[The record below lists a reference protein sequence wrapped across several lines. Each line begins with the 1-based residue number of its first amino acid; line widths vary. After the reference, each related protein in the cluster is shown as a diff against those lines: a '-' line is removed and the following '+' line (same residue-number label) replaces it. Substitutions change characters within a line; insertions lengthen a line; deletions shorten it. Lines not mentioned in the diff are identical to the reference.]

1 MKKFLSI
8 AVVFLLSCAASF
20 AQGWSAILDSSD
32 GLPGTN
38 VTVIASGRL
47 SSYYRFTSSKFDL
60 GGKTTNKVRI
70 TVLDTKNHEKPNGNN
85 YCFTLSE
92 LEIYDADGAPV
103 SYTASSNADHNS
115 LVDENSSDGGGLSAL
130 TDGYTSTYFHSM
142 WGSDNAVADYHYVE
156 LQLAKSVS
164 AFSLEWT
171 TRMDEPKNAPIE
183 VAITLG
189 TKYVKVGE
197 EFELGGA
204 VTTSDALAQNNRLFV
219 LKSNAYK
226 SYTAAD
232 GAYYSGSGPIYM
244 QMPERGT
251 TSPTIDNVMQLIPA
265 GDGTYYVYWPRTG
278 IFLKNSA
285 ADYNGFNGWQYGTS
299 NIDEAAE
306 VVFTPLSS
314 GYFEMNYNATY
325 KVVAGETTTIATAP
339 LYVGGELRD
348 GVVSKM
354 KTFAPDKKEALE
366 RGNYTAGYSLPVAF
380 NWSVYEASLYDE
392 TVEALSMS
400 VQQIAEMKFETPLS
414 TARAYI
420 GQYGDFNG
428 TATDAK
434 ATLEAAVSAAEA
446 LLETNQSLSIAQV
459 REAEAALVRATAKY
473 VASKLD
479 VYNAR
484 VDSILSAVEFSSYPY
499 AAGTYPESSRDLL
512 TLVKSNIA
520 AAKAKSDTYTPAQYE
535 ALFVQ
540 IEDDIKNFYGYK
552 ITIVTLPVTYGAEDG
567 LPGSFE
573 DFGGYVWSS
582 PLVSLN
588 DAVSTVRI
596 TFDAGIG
603 NGSWEMYNGFPII
616 SLSELE
622 LFDAAGNS
630 VPLAASNFS
639 TNSQELSEG
648 PIADICDGSVN
659 TYWHSI
665 WQNGTM
671 NPVGKVYIEIT
682 LPSPMSQFSLKL
694 SGRNNGSLF
703 PSQITI
709 DTTAPAEEE
718 GGAGE
723 DGAGDLYVYLADGGI
738 DAYPLDNLDGET
750 YVEGDFLCLPL
761 KTGSVVY
768 YTSQEYDSVSVVAPK
783 LPEFTSY
790 KFNNKYNPNLNVDV
804 EAQAIT
810 PVMNFNVN
818 SIGHWL
824 TASFQMSD
832 DNAVAYIDTV
842 LQESK
847 VSRRSF
853 EDPVTYIVTYP
864 GYRRISG
871 RVKVKDEVW
880 RTEGSEITEIPLSA
894 SMLSTN
900 KPSTSSS
907 EGLGNLLD
915 GDPNTIFHSTW
926 GSANDATVNVNA
938 YIDVELPDA
947 VSCIKLYYRCRPQ
960 TNYAPKTLEIYAGD
974 DSGSLTLVRTLTHT
988 DDAMPT
994 GVAGAEYTSPEI
1006 SLNGKY
1012 SYLRILQTAG
1022 EYSKN
1027 HMALSEM
1034 RIYDVAPG
1042 DSVLVSEAEYAERT
1056 MPFGREY
1063 KVKVNW
1069 LVDNAVSLPRIDI
1082 DIENGREVTSKDY
1095 YLDANFRITGFGTYD
1110 NFEDSVQIKGR
1121 GNTSW
1126 TSTGK
1131 KPYRLKFAEKV
1142 KPFGLTK
1149 GKSWVLLANR
1159 QPNSMMANA
1168 AAMKIGQMVGAEYTN
1183 HIIPVDLY
1191 VNGTYRGNYM
1201 FTEKVGMANNSVDVD
1216 EEEGYLLELDS
1227 YFDETYKFESKY
1239 SALPV
1244 NIKEPDLSEYTTTA
1258 ATARKALIAKEFN
1271 ALDSIVHKGG
1281 KIDNVLDADACA
1293 RFMLVNDLVCNQEL
1307 GHPKSTFLF
1316 KEVAGDPSSKIKFG
1330 PLWDFDWAFGYE
1342 TTSDYCVS
1350 DYTVSMFNE
1359 EMEDKPGYRFFRYLM
1374 GFAAVKKYYY
1384 KNWVDFINNKC
1395 LDELVDYLDSYY
1407 KFAKN
1412 SFVNDYNV
1420 WPSYRT
1426 DDYYTVNE
1434 NMKSWIS
1441 NRAKYLRNNVTTSN
1455 IDDILYPYAGD
1466 VNNNNLITVH
1476 DIAMTTAYNND
1487 NVHPSFKKKKAD
1499 IDGDGQVT
1507 ANDVLA
1513 IESAVADAD
1522 PLTAMQMYLTPLG
1535 IGDLWANDFELMI
1548 DEDCELPLQ
1557 IARYDGENYKAVQMD
1572 VTVPDGVEIY
1582 DVVAAGALTDHTVSL
1597 AQRSMTDYRI
1607 IVYSNGDKAFASGDD
1622 AVVTLVLNTPV
1633 VIAEDSREIKITN
1646 VLAVDEDTNELRLR
1660 NAVAKFGIST
1670 NIYDTAAP
1678 TASVVGG
1685 ECITI
1690 TSLVAQNVKIY
1701 SVDGRLVRSVN
1712 VGVGTTRV
1720 ELPAGVYVTMGA
1732 KVVVK

>member
-1 MKKFLSI
+1 MKKFLSL

-20 AQGWSAILDSSD
+20 AQAWSAKLGSD
-32 GLPGTN
+32 EGLPGTE
-38 VTVIASGRL
+38 VITTSGFCIK
-47 SSYYRFTSSKFDL
+47 FTSSKFDL
-60 GGKTTNKVRI
+60 GSQTTDKVRI
-70 TVLDTKNHEKPNGNN
+70 TVLDTRTHEQPNGNN
-85 YCFTLSE
+85 YCFAMSE
-92 LEIYDADGAPV
+92 LKIYDANGV
-103 SYTASSNADHNS
+103 SLSYKASSNADHNS
-115 LVDENSSDGGGLSAL
+115 LATTTDGQGLSAL
-130 TDGYTSTYFHSM
+130 SDNNYSTYFHSM
-142 WGSDNAVADYHYVE
+142 WQGGANAVTDYHYVE
-156 LQLAKSVS
+156 LQLTKSVS

-171 TRMDEPKNAPIE
+171 TRVGEPKNAPTE

-189 TKYVKVGE
+189 TDYEFLGE
-197 EFELGGA
+197 EFELGSA
-204 VTTSDALAQNNRLFV
+204 VTTSDALAQGNRLFV

-244 QMPERGT
+244 QGPQSGS
-251 TSPTIDNVMQLIPA
+251 TSPSIDNVMQLIPIGNGA
-265 GDGTYYVYWPRTG
+265 YYVYWPVAG
-278 IFLKNSA
+278 VFLENSA
-285 ADYNGFNGWQYGTS
+285 YEYNGKNGWQYATS
-299 NIDEAAE
+299 NIDKAAE
-306 VVFTPLSS
+306 VVFEPISS
-314 GYFEMNYNATY
+314 HYFEMSYTATY
-325 KVVAGETTTIATAP
+325 KAENNGVITTVTAP

-348 GVVSKM
+348 NVVSKT
-354 KTFAPDKKEALE
+354 KIFAADKKVALE
-366 RGNYTAGYSLPVAF
+366 SGNYTAGYSLPVAF
-380 NWSVYEASLYDE
+380 NWSIYEASLSDE
-392 TVEALSMS
+392 TVASLSMS
-400 VQQIAEMKFETPLS
+400 VQQIAEMKFATPLS
-414 TARAYI
+414 SARAYI
-420 GQYGDFNG
+420 EQYGDFNG

-434 ATLEAAVSAAEA
+434 ASLEAAVSAAEA
-446 LLETNQSLSIAQV
+446 LLGTGQSLSIAQV
-459 REAEAALVRATAKY
+459 RETEEALVRATAKY

-567 LPGSFE
+567 LPGTLE
-573 DFGGYVWSS
+573 NFGGYVWSS

-671 NPVGKVYIEIT
+671 DPVGSVYIEIA
-682 LPSPMSQFSLKL
+682 LPTPMSQFSLKL

-709 DTTAPAEEE
+709 DTTASAEEE

-738 DAYPLDNLDGET
+738 DAYPLDNIDGET

-853 EDPVTYIVTYP
+853 KDPVTYIVTYP

-880 RTEGSEITEIPLSA
+880 RTEGSEITEIPLTA

-900 KPSTSSS
+900 KPSTNSS

-988 DDAMPT
+988 DDSMPT
-994 GVAGAEYTSPEI
+994 GVASAEYTSPEI
-1006 SLNGKY
+1006 SLNGNY

-1034 RIYDVAPG
+1034 RIYDVVPG

-1095 YLDANFRITGFGTYD
+1095 YLEANFRITGFGTYD

-1281 KIDNVLDADACA
+1281 KIDNVLDVDACA
-1293 RFMLVNDLVCNQEL
+1293 RFMLVNELVCNQEI

-1316 KEVAGDPSSKIKFG
+1316 KELAGDPSSKIKLG

-1342 TTSDYCVS
+1342 TTGDYCVS
-1350 DYTVSMFNE
+1350 DYTASVFNE
-1359 EMEDKPGYRFFRYLM
+1359 DMEDEPGYRFFRYLM
-1374 GFAAVKKYYY
+1374 GFTAVKKYYY

-1412 SFVNDYNV
+1412 SFVNDYNA
-1420 WPSYRT
+1420 WPSYGT

-1441 NRAKYLRNNVTTSN
+1441 DRAKYLRNNVTTSN

-1607 IVYSNGDKAFASGDD
+1607 IVYSNGDEAFASGDD

-1660 NAVAKFGIST
+1660 NTVAKFGIST

-1720 ELPAGVYVTMGA
+1720 ELPAGVYVTMGT